1 MIFVFHFL
9 VLFSVLEFLQFLLR
23 QALEWKKFISLFRFR
38 NYHCFCTR
46 SPSVNCSYLK
56 EYFRVCLD
64 VLQFLAFQKIIFWV
78 AFTDFHFQN
87 WVKKHSFICYVSGTI
102 IVSVLE
108 VLLWIAALL
117 RYIFGYVLVF
127 FISLYFKKLFC
138 QSPWRIFV
146 AEMVSSVKVFR
157 KTSAKVLAFL
167 SISKIVVLLSY

>member
-56 EYFRVCLD
+56 VYFRVCLD

-108 VLLWIAALL
+108 VLLWIAAILSDTF
-117 RYIFGYVLVF
+117 RYVLMF
-127 FISLYFKKLFC
+127 FISLYFKRLFA
-138 QSPWRIFV
+138 QLPWRIFV
-146 AEMVSSVKVFR
+146 FEMVSSVKVIW
-157 KTSAKVLAFL
+157 KTSVKVVAVV
-167 SISKIVVLLSY
+167 SISKIVVLLPY

>member
-1 MIFVFHFL
+1 MLH
-9 VLFSVLEFLQFLLR
+9 
-23 QALEWKKFISLFRFR
+23 FR
-38 NYHCFCTR
+38 NCHCFCTR
-46 SPSVNCSYLK
+46 SPTVNCSYLK
-56 EYFRVCLD
+56 VYFRVCLD

-157 KTSAKVLAFL
+157 KTSAKVLAVV
-167 SISKIVVLLSY
+167 SISKIVVFLSY

>member
-23 QALEWKKFISLFRFR
+23 QALEWKRFISLFRFR

-78 AFTDFHFQN
+78 AFTDFHFRN
-87 WVKKHSFICYVSGTI
+87 WVKKTFIYFLRFRNYHCFCTRSPTVNCSSLKIYFRVCLG
-102 IVSVLE
+102 
-108 VLLWIAALL
+108 LLH
-117 RYIFGYVLVF
+117 FLVF
-127 FISLYFKKLFC
+127 QKVVFSVALTDFRCWNGFLC
-138 QSPWRIFV
+138 QSFSENV
-146 AEMVSSVKVFR
+146 C
-157 KTSAKVLAFL
+157 
-167 SISKIVVLLSY
+167 